1 MKNRILIQN
10 ATIINEER
18 KYISDLLIENDRI
31 SKIKPNIEDS
41 DIDLIIDATN
51 KILLPGLIDDQVHFR
66 EPGLTHKATINSES
80 KAAIAGGITSFIEMP
95 NTLPQ
100 TTTIDELTNKFKIAE
115 NNSYANYSFMFGAT
129 NSNLEEIKKVNKND
143 VAALKIFLGSSTG
156 NMLVDNIEVLK
167 EIFLTTDL
175 IIVVH
180 SEDEEIINANLETY
194 KSKFGSEIPFE
205 FHSKIRSEEA
215 CLKSTKK
222 IINLAKETNARLHVF
237 HLSTKSESL
246 LFQNN
251 IPLKDKRITSEVCVH
266 HLWFSQEDYKEKKS
280 LIKWNPSIKT
290 SKDREGLWEA
300 LLSDKIDVIATDH
313 APHTIEEKSK
323 NYLECPSGGPLV
335 QHSLVSMLEHYNNNK
350 ISLEKIVRKMCHNPA
365 ILFEIKD
372 RGFIREGYY
381 ADLVIV
387 DLNRS
392 WEVNKENILYKCNWS
407 PFEGQTFK
415 SKVLQTFVNGR
426 LVHDCGEFNS
436 QLFGKKLT
444 FNR

>member
-1 MKNRILIQN
+1 MENRILIQN

-66 EPGLTHKATINSES
+66 EPGLTHKGTINSES
-80 KAAIAGGITSFIEMP
+80 KAAVAGGITSFIEMP
-95 NTLPQ
+95 NTFPQ
-100 TTTIDELTNKFKIAE
+100 TTTIDELTNKFIIAE
-115 NNSYANYSFMFGAT
+115 NSSYANYSFMFGAT
-129 NSNLEEIKKVNKND
+129 NSNLEEIKKLNKNN

-215 CLKSTKK
+215 CLKSTRK
-222 IINLAKETNARLHVF
+222 IIDLAKETNARLHVF
-237 HLSTKSESL
+237 HLSTKSESQ

-266 HLWFSQEDYKEKKS
+266 HLWFSEEDYKEKKS

-290 SKDREGLWEA
+290 SKDRDGLWEA

-335 QHSLVSMLEHYNNNK
+335 QHSLVSMLEHCSNNK

-372 RGFIREGYY
+372 RGFIREGYF

-387 DLNRS
+387 DMNRS

-426 LVHDCGEFNS
+426 LVYDCGEFNS

>member
-1 MKNRILIQN
+1 
-10 ATIINEER
+10 
-18 KYISDLLIENDRI
+18 
-31 SKIKPNIEDS
+31 
-41 DIDLIIDATN
+41 
-51 KILLPGLIDDQVHFR
+51 
-66 EPGLTHKATINSES
+66 
-80 KAAIAGGITSFIEMP
+80 MP

-100 TTTIDELTNKFKIAE
+100 TTTIDELSKKFKIAE
-115 NNSYANYSFMFGAT
+115 NSSYVNYSFMFGAT

-156 NMLVDNIEVLK
+156 NMLVDNIEVLR

-175 IIVVH
+175 MIVVH
-180 SEDEEIINANLETY
+180 SEDEEIINANIETY

-266 HLWFSQEDYKEKKS
+266 HLWFSEEDYKEKKS

-290 SKDREGLWEA
+290 SKDRDGLWEA

-335 QHSLVSMLEHYNNNK
+335 QHSLVSMLEHCSNNK

-372 RGFIREGYY
+372 RGFIREGYF

-387 DLNRS
+387 DMNRS

-426 LVHDCGEFNS
+426 LVYDNGEFNS

>member
-18 KYISDLLIENDRI
+18 KYISDLLIENNRI

-95 NTLPQ
+95 NTFPQ

-205 FHSKIRSEEA
+205 LHSKIRSEEA

-266 HLWFSQEDYKEKKS
+266 HLWFSDEDYKEKKS

-372 RGFIREGYY
+372 RGFIREGYF

-426 LVHDCGEFNS
+426 LVYDNGEFNS